1 MNDNPYNAP
10 KAFAMESG
18 SVEEPVV
25 KNYALHILKK
35 SFVTLLFG
43 IILAAFNFIG
53 GTFLAIVCT
62 SSIGYIPDFFPHSL
76 TFIIVELFFLN
87 ILITPAFALTIC
99 WMALSDEK
107 PLSWCKRNLWLFL
120 IAFAI
125 PFTLFSYMSLA
136 GAANA

>member
-1 MNDNPYNAP
+1 MR
-10 KAFAMESG
+10 KAFEMASG
-18 SVEEPVV
+18 SAEEPVV
-25 KNYALHILKK
+25 KNSALHILKK
-35 SFVTLLFG
+35 SSATLLLG
-43 IILAAFNFIG
+43 IILAAFNFFG
-53 GTFLAIVCT
+53 GTYLAIACT

-76 TFIIVELFFLN
+76 TFIIVGLFFLN

-99 WMALSDEK
+99 WIALSDEK
-107 PLSWCKRNLWLFL
+107 PLSWCMRKWWLFL